1 MNSVKPN
8 RIKYD
13 LPLKNL
19 LPWFGELC
27 RWNVHLGPPGSRV
40 SGCLSSL
47 PECPILSDLSVSIQ
61 GVWRFFSPAKCRGR
75 HNKPPKCFIWTGFLM
90 FPLDTTLFLNCC
102 HLPLA
107 FSTLQHEGHRSSTA
121 SVSGSAAKRTFIT
134 PKSSRKKPNPS
145 VLRFAGKVNIW
156 SSCQTCHCDWKPL
169 EVWNL

>member
-47 PECPILSDLSVSIQ
+47 PECPILSIQ

-107 FSTLQHEGHRSSTA
+107 AFSTLQHEGHRSSTA

-134 PKSSRKKPNPS
+134 PKSSRKKPNPF